1 MATREQRVAQF
12 ATDRDPAADLAV
24 EVLCEDHVGTYV
36 LPFLCTWAD
45 GAWRNA
51 RTGEHIA
58 GDVIGWRERGAG
70 KVEL

>member
-12 ATDRDPAADLAV
+12 ATDREPGPDLAV

-36 LPFLCTWAD
+36 LPFLCTWGD

-51 RTGEHIA
+51 RTGEPIA
-58 GDVIGWRERGAG
+58 GDVIGWRERGTG
-70 KVEL
+70 KVDR

>member
-12 ATDRDPAADLAV
+12 ATDRDPVPDVAV

-36 LPFLCTWAD
+36 LPFLCTWTE

-51 RTGEHIA
+51 ATGDRIEGA
-58 GDVIGWRERGAG
+58 VVGWRERGG
-70 KVEL
+70 KAER